1 MVGFSSYE
9 KRMMGRFGMGLYSK
23 RNTVDINNCMKNN
36 GNFLECLR
44 PYE

>member
-9 KRMMGRFGMGLYSK
+9 KRMMGQLGMRLYNK
-23 RNTVDINNCMKNN
+23 RSPVDMNNCMNK